1 MNVTDA
7 FTKAKTDMIYL
18 SEGVLSPQEVRLER
32 GLNPDGIVEQQDT
45 EKNVNVSGGKNT
57 DKKEESKRT
66 ENRGNKPS
74 ANVKGDRDK

>member
-1 MNVTDA
+1 
-7 FTKAKTDMIYL
+7 
-18 SEGVLSPQEVRLER
+18 
-32 GLNPDGIVEQQDT
+32 VEQQDT

-74 ANVKGDRDK
+74 DNVKGDRDK